1 MSEIKEVFEENS
13 ISDEQMLRY
22 INDAIK
28 AIAVGG
34 QSYKIGSRSL
44 TRANLT
50 DLVAL
55 KKELESRVNQSGE
68 SPFFN
73 NTYVALFEGR

>member
-34 QSYKIGSRSL
+34 QKLQNRQQVAYKSKFNRP
-44 TRANLT
+44 RCPQ
-50 DLVAL
+50 
-55 KKELESRVNQSGE
+55 KRVGVKS
-68 SPFFN
+68 
-73 NTYVALFEGR
+73 

>member
-44 TRANLT
+44 TRA
-50 DLVAL
+50 
-55 KKELESRVNQSGE
+55 ELESRVNQSGE
-68 SPFFN
+68 SPFFD